1 MNGGRA
7 IEQESA
13 ADVAPPQTDTSV
25 TALKACRAEVDKTKA
40 AADSLKEQLNM
51 LDARREKH
59 MKAKPS
65 VRAAD
70 PRTRPVRRAMCPHH
84 HPHHGPRRHPAA
96 QGNKRSMQEVE
107 ELMRLKDLELSHS
120 SLSIREEKEKLKE
133 MKKMKDDAKRM
144 VEWELELDGLR
155 NKRSALLEQL
165 RQARRGGGGGGGR
178 STAE

>member
-59 MKAKPS
+59 MKA
-65 VRAAD
+65 
-70 PRTRPVRRAMCPHH
+70 
-84 HPHHGPRRHPAA
+84 
-96 QGNKRSMQEVE
+96 
-107 ELMRLKDLELSHS
+107 
-120 SLSIREEKEKLKE
+120 
-133 MKKMKDDAKRM
+133 
-144 VEWELELDGLR
+144 
-155 NKRSALLEQL
+155 
-165 RQARRGGGGGGGR
+165 
-178 STAE
+178 